1 MIDFLGDVLAWLTD
15 PANWEG
21 ERGIGNRLVEHVLIS
36 VETVAIAAAIAL
48 PAGIAIGH
56 SHRWPGLTTGVVN
69 IARAIPSFAVVALAL
84 PFAIRLGLGI
94 GYWPTFLALV
104 LLALP
109 PIFTN
114 AVTAIRVVEPRVVE
128 AARGLGMRERE
139 LLWQVEI
146 PLAVPLI
153 LAGVRVAAVQVV
165 ATATL
170 GALVGWGGLGRFI
183 VDGFA
188 VEDNVRVFG
197 GALLVALLAVLT
209 ELGFAALKVAKPAR
223 GRPDRGCPVAPRRRE
238 SV

>member
-1 MIDFLGDVLAWLTD
+1 MIDFLADVATWLTS
-15 PANWEG
+15 PENWEG
-21 ERGIGNRLVEHVLIS
+21 ERGIGNRLTEHVLMS
-36 VETVAIAAAIAL
+36 TQTVALATAIAL
-48 PAGIAIGH
+48 PAGVAIGH
-56 SHRWPGLTTGVVN
+56 SHRWPGLTTGIVN
-69 IARAIPSFAVVALAL
+69 IARAVPSFAVVALAL

-114 AVTAIRVVEPRVVE
+114 AVTGIRVVEPRIVE

-139 LLWQVEI
+139 LLWQVEV
-146 PLAVPLI
+146 PLAIPLI
-153 LAGVRVAAVQVV
+153 LAGIRVAAVQVV

-188 VEDNVRVFG
+188 VQDNVRVFG
-197 GALLVALLAVLT
+197 GAFLVAVLAILT
-209 ELGFAALKVAKPAR
+209 ELAFSALSRWRSPRGVPQAAVAR
-223 GRPDRGCPVAPRRRE
+223 
-238 SV
+238 

>member
-1 MIDFLGDVLAWLTD
+1 MIDFLGDVATWLTS
-15 PANWEG
+15 PENWEG
-21 ERGIGNRLVEHVLIS
+21 ERGIGNRLAEHVLIS
-36 VETVAIAAAIAL
+36 AQTVSIAAAIAL

-56 SHRWPGLTTGVVN
+56 SRRWPGLTTGVVN

-114 AVTAIRVVEPRVVE
+114 AVTAVRVVDDRVVE

-153 LAGVRVAAVQVV
+153 LAGIRVAAVQVV

-188 VEDNVRVFG
+188 VQDNVRVFG
-197 GALLVALLAVLT
+197 GALLVALLAVFT
-209 ELGFAALKVAKPAR
+209 ELGFAGLGRWRSPGGATQTVVAR
-223 GRPDRGCPVAPRRRE
+223 
-238 SV
+238 

>member
-36 VETVAIAAAIAL
+36 VETVAIAASIAL

-188 VEDNVRVFG
+188 VQDNVRVFG

-209 ELGFAALKVAKPAR
+209 ELGFAALSRWRSPRGVAQTAVAR
-223 GRPDRGCPVAPRRRE
+223 
-238 SV
+238 

>member
-1 MIDFLGDVLAWLTD
+1 MIDFLGDVAAWLAA
-15 PANWEG
+15 PGNWEG

-36 VETVAIAAAIAL
+36 VQTVALAAVIAL
-48 PAGIAIGH
+48 PTGIAIGH
-56 SHRWPGLTTGVVN
+56 SHRWPGLTTGIVN

-114 AVTAIRVVEPRVVE
+114 AVTAVRVVEPRVVE

-139 LLWQVEI
+139 LLWQVEVPIAI
-146 PLAVPLI
+146 PLV
-153 LAGVRVAAVQVV
+153 LAGIRVAAVQVV

-188 VEDNVRVFG
+188 VQDNVRVFG
-197 GALLVALLAVLT
+197 GAFLVAALAVLT
-209 ELGFAALKVAKPAR
+209 ELGFSALERWRRPRGVSVTAVAR
-223 GRPDRGCPVAPRRRE
+223 
-238 SV
+238 

>member
-1 MIDFLGDVLAWLTD
+1 MIDFLGDVAAWLTS
-15 PANWEG
+15 PENWEG
-21 ERGIGNRLVEHVLIS
+21 GRGIGNRLVEHVSIS
-36 VETVAIAAAIAL
+36 AQTVALAALIAL
-48 PAGIAIGH
+48 PAGIAVGH

-114 AVTAIRVVEPRVVE
+114 AVTAVRVVEPRVVE

-188 VEDNVRVFG
+188 VQDNVRVFG

-209 ELGFAALKVAKPAR
+209 ELGFSALARWRSPRGVVQPAVAR
-223 GRPDRGCPVAPRRRE
+223 
-238 SV
+238 

>member
-1 MIDFLGDVLAWLTD
+1 MIDFLGDVAAWLTS
-15 PANWEG
+15 PENWEG
-21 ERGIGNRLVEHVLIS
+21 GRGIGNRLVEHVSIS
-36 VETVAIAAAIAL
+36 AQTVALAALIAL
-48 PAGIAIGH
+48 PAGIAVGH

-188 VEDNVRVFG
+188 VQDNVRVFG

-209 ELGFAALKVAKPAR
+209 ELGFSVLARWRSPRGVVQPAVAR
-223 GRPDRGCPVAPRRRE
+223 
-238 SV
+238 

>member
-170 GALVGWGGLGRFI
+170 GALVGWGGLG
-183 VDGFA
+183 
-188 VEDNVRVFG
+188 
-197 GALLVALLAVLT
+197 
-209 ELGFAALKVAKPAR
+209 
-223 GRPDRGCPVAPRRRE
+223 
-238 SV
+238 

>member
-1 MIDFLGDVLAWLTD
+1 MIEFLGDVAAWLVS
-15 PANWEG
+15 PENWEG
-21 ERGIGNRLVEHVLIS
+21 DRGIGNRLLEHVLIS
-36 VETVAIAAAIAL
+36 VQTVGLAAAIAL

-139 LLWQVEI
+139 LLWQVEV

-153 LAGVRVAAVQVV
+153 LAGIRVAAVQVV

-188 VEDNVRVFG
+188 VQDNVRVFG
-197 GALLVALLAVLT
+197 GAFLVAALAILT
-209 ELGFAALKVAKPAR
+209 EFGFSALARWREPRGASHIAVAR
-223 GRPDRGCPVAPRRRE
+223 
-238 SV
+238 